1 MAPSDRVFPFTR
13 KNWSLFA
20 LGLGLIG
27 LGYVFLSIPP
37 ADGFL
42 SLTLAPLLLVAGY
55 CVVIPLSILAKDRP
69 DKEST

>member
-1 MAPSDRVFPFTR
+1 MAPGDRVSPFTR

-20 LGLGLIG
+20 LGLCLIG
-27 LGYVFLSIPP
+27 LGYVFLAIPP

-55 CVVIPLSILAKDRP
+55 CVVVPLSILAVDRP
-69 DKEST
+69 DESA